1 MLRKPKPQRRAS
13 DVSFAV
19 IRLRGLAEHGPD
31 HKKTLDS
38 LRLHHVHHA
47 TIVPEEDSFQGML
60 NRVEHHVTYGEID
73 AETATQL
80 LTERGRVTGGD
91 PLTDETVEANTDY
104 GSIEELA
111 QALVD
116 EEARIGDLGEI
127 KPVFRLAPAR
137 GGFNG
142 KKRHFNEGGSL
153 GYRGEEINALIERM
167 L

>member
-1 MLRKPKPQRRAS
+1 MS
-13 DVSFAV
+13 YAV

-47 TIVPEEDSFQGML
+47 TIVPEEDSFEGML

-73 AETATQL
+73 PETATQL
-80 LTERGRVTGGD
+80 LTERGRVTGD
-91 PLTDETVEANTDY
+91 APLTDELVEENTEH
-104 GSIEELA
+104 GSIDELA
-111 QALVD
+111 EALVNGD
-116 EEARIGDLGEI
+116 ARIGDLGEI

-153 GYRGEEINALIERM
+153 GYRGDAINDLIERM